1 MASCALWL
9 NISSIIFPEIYG
21 KLSLWFSRSDC
32 CTMPGWYPS
41 LFKDLWRSSEV
52 YKANVEITMLTRC
65 EKEASNSML
74 FQTLV
79 AFLGLIVWAKGYH
92 LNADHMLPLMK
103 YLKALPSNISE
114 MQHLLGLEGYFRQHL
129 KNFGVKTIV
138 WSPQEF
144 RYQLSNHTIIHSN
157 LLGSRSSKTIKTGI
171 TELPILTF
179 PDFWTTICSNCACI
193 RQGLGWALR

>member
-1 MASCALWL
+1 MIFEWLHVPFGLISAPLFFQKFMESCLYDFRDQ
-9 NISSIIFPEIYG
+9 I
-21 KLSLWFSRSDC
+21 D
-32 CTMPGWYPS
+32 TMPGWYPN
-41 LFKDLWRSSEV
+41 LFKDLWRSSEAH
-52 YKANVEITMLTRC
+52 KANVEITMLTRC

-129 KNFGVKTIV
+129 KNFGMKTIV

-144 RYQLSNHTIIHSN
+144 RYQLSSHTIIHSN
-157 LLGSRSSKTIKTGI
+157 LLGSSSSKTIKTVAARNNR
-171 TELPILTF
+171 TAY
-179 PDFWTTICSNCACI
+179 SNI
-193 RQGLGWALR
+193 SRFLNYNLL